1 MNQSI
6 AQAAANLQSHAG
18 RKERKRQE
26 REEALARIEKQRR
39 RKVRAIRAQENSA
52 DAAAQP
58 NVLPLPPPPIAA
70 PVPNARLQLR
80 HRLAFVSFVLSVLG
94 SSLLASWY
102 LWERA
107 ADRYTSVSGFSVH
120 TEDMSSAI
128 ELLGGVANLSGSGAE
143 YEEMLYQFI
152 KSQEL
157 VSRIDKT
164 LNLRHLWSTYST
176 EMDPIFGYHSP
187 GTIED
192 LTKYWGRMVSV
203 YSDSSSGLIS
213 LKVQAFTPE
222 DAQAIATEIVQESS
236 NLIHELSAIARE
248 DSTKHAEESL
258 RLAAQRLKLTRRAL
272 SDFRI
277 NNQIVS
283 PDSPLQIQTGL
294 LSSLEAE
301 MTETLISL
309 DMLNQTTNNTDPRVR
324 HAERR
329 RQVIA
334 DRISQ
339 EREKLNYGQSAQRPA
354 GFAKLFGQFESLKVD
369 LEFSEQ
375 AYLAARA
382 SYDAAV
388 AEARRKSK
396 YLAAHIPPTL
406 SETAALPNRPFLL
419 GMTFITSFTLWTIV
433 MMIVYSLRDRR

>member
-1 MNQSI
+1 MKQSI
-6 AQAAANLQSHAG
+6 AQSAKDPPTHARLKQ
-18 RKERKRQE
+18 RKLQE
-26 REEALARIEKQRR
+26 REKALARIEEQRR
-39 RKVRAIRAQENSA
+39 RKVRAIKTQRNRI
-52 DAAAQP
+52 DTTAQP
-58 NVLPLPPPPIAA
+58 NVLTLPPPNIAA

-80 HRLAFVSFVLSVLG
+80 HRLAFLSFVLGVLG
-94 SSLLASWY
+94 SSLIASWY

-107 ADRYTSVSGFSVH
+107 ADRYISASGFSVH
-120 TEDMSSAI
+120 SEDMSSAV
-128 ELLGGVANLSGSGAE
+128 ELLGGVANLTENGAD

-152 KSQEL
+152 RSQDL

-164 LNLRHLWSTYST
+164 LNLRHIWSSSVT
-176 EMDPIFGYHSP
+176 ELDPVFGYHSP

-203 YSDSSSGLIS
+203 YSDNSSGLIS
-213 LKVQAFTPE
+213 LRVQAFTPA
-222 DAQAIATEIVQESS
+222 DAQAIATEIFKESS
-236 NLIHELSAIARE
+236 NLIHQLSAIARE
-248 DSTKHAEESL
+248 DTTKHAGEGL
-258 RLAAQRLKLTRRAL
+258 DLAAQRLEHTRRDL
-272 SDFRI
+272 SDFR
-277 NNQIVS
+277 NKNQIVS

-309 DMLNQTTNNTDPRVR
+309 DMLSQTSTNTDPRLKQ
-324 HAERR
+324 AERR
-329 RQVIA
+329 RQIIA

-339 EREKLNYGQSAQRPA
+339 EREKLNYGQNAQRPA
-354 GFAKLFGQFESLKVD
+354 GFAELFGQFESLKVD
-369 LEFSEQ
+369 LGFSEQ

-419 GMTFITSFTLWTIV
+419 GMTFITSFTLWALI